1 MVVLVW
7 ARVIKQVLTHL
18 AAVVQIGIK
27 RVYQFQVHN
36 LQKFAKILTLHGKKE
51 SNLLCTG

>member
-1 MVVLVW
+1 MVVLVL
-7 ARVIKQVLTHL
+7 AHVIRQELIHP
-18 AAVVQIGIK
+18 AAVVPIGIK
-27 RVYQFQVHN
+27 RVYQFQDHN